1 MQIEPGTSPKHR
13 YELIKATL
21 LVIVGAL
28 ITITIVYGVPYFSPK
43 EVADPIETV
52 ATNPEVKPTPVVEN
66 TSAPVP
72 TPTPTPE
79 APKEKVYTQDEL
91 NTIFEMNKKKP
102 GTKLFYSPKLGVG
115 FTYAPRKDFP
125 ELTPDT
131 VTEIDN
137 IIYLSEKESATP
149 SKLKEGYG
157 LSLEVF
163 TKDPKDTLDQ
173 AVTKEFLAGA
183 DSKNCFIV
191 SQKDSKIPYAKNGP
205 FVISQISYPPS
216 EDSVIAGDKCPLKA
230 QPYAQTNAAQFF
242 FAEKKDSSQYG
253 FLGLGQGAVTADS
266 GINGD
271 DVGSWTDT
279 IRFLK

>member
-13 YELIKATL
+13 YELIKSTL
-21 LVIVGAL
+21 LVIIGAL
-28 ITITIVYGVPYFSPK
+28 ITITVIYGIDYFSPK
-43 EVADPIETV
+43 AEPDPIAVVEPVSQT
-52 ATNPEVKPTPVVEN
+52 EPVVEEKS
-66 TSAPVP
+66 TP
-72 TPTPTPE
+72 TTTPTPE
-79 APKEKVYTQDEL
+79 APKEKVYSQDEL
-91 NTIFEMNKKKP
+91 NKIFEMDKKKP
-102 GTKLFYSPKLGVG
+102 GTKLFYSDKLGVG

-205 FVISQISYPPS
+205 FVISEIGYPPS
-216 EDSVIAGDKCPLKA
+216 EDSAIVGDKCPLKA

-253 FLGLGQGAVTADS
+253 FLGLGQGAFTADS

-271 DVGSWTDT
+271 NVGSWTDT